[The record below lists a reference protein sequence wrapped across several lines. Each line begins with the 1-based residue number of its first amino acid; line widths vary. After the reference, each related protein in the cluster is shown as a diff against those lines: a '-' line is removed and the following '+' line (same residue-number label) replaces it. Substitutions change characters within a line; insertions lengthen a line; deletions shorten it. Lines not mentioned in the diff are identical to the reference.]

1 MKPTIIAISI
11 VLAAL
16 CGVAHAQSNEEVF
29 TWTCSEN
36 KQFKTSG
43 TTEKVRLIWEAKTYD
58 LERQTS
64 LPGSLRY
71 KNTTTGHDLVVLG
84 NKAMLFNI
92 KSGTRLADFCQTA
105 EMKTGKLPHLF
116 AGAEPFTQNKT
127 FFIGINLKA
136 ENFSAFFRLRY

>member
-1 MKPTIIAISI
+1 MKKSLLIVSLATAGLLGSASAIA
-11 VLAAL
+11 
-16 CGVAHAQSNEEVF
+16 NEEVT
-29 TWTCSEN
+29 TWTCSES

-43 TTEKVRLIWEAKTYD
+43 TTETVRLTWESKTFD
-58 LERQTS
+58 LKRENS

-71 KNTTTGHDLVVLG
+71 KNTNSGHDLVVLG

-116 AGAEPFTQNKT
+116 ANSEPFTQN
-127 FFIGINLKA
+127 
-136 ENFSAFFRLRY
+136 

>member
-1 MKPTIIAISI
+1 MKRTLLIVSLATAGLLGSASAIA
-11 VLAAL
+11 
-16 CGVAHAQSNEEVF
+16 NEEVT
-29 TWTCSEN
+29 TWTCSES

-43 TTEKVRLIWEAKTYD
+43 STETVRLTWESKTFE
-58 LERQTS
+58 LKRENS

-71 KNTTTGHDLVVLG
+71 KNSNSGHDLVVLG

-116 AGAEPFTQNKT
+116 ANSEPFTQN
-127 FFIGINLKA
+127 
-136 ENFSAFFRLRY
+136 

>member
-1 MKPTIIAISI
+1 MKQTLLIVSMAVAGLLGSAAAIAS
-11 VLAAL
+11 
-16 CGVAHAQSNEEVF
+16 EEVS
-29 TWTCSEN
+29 TWTCSES

-43 TTEKVRLIWEAKTYD
+43 TTETDRLTWESKTFD
-58 LERQTS
+58 LKRENS

-71 KNTTTGHDLVVLG
+71 KNTNTGHDLVVLG

-116 AGAEPFTQNKT
+116 AGAEPFTQN
-127 FFIGINLKA
+127 
-136 ENFSAFFRLRY
+136 

>member
-1 MKPTIIAISI
+1 MKQTLLIVSLATAGLLGSASAIAS
-11 VLAAL
+11 
-16 CGVAHAQSNEEVF
+16 EEVT
-29 TWTCSEN
+29 TWTCNES

-43 TTEKVRLIWEAKTYD
+43 TIEKVRITWESKTFE
-58 LERQTS
+58 LKRENS

-71 KNTTTGHDLVVLG
+71 KNANTGHDLVVLG

-116 AGAEPFTQNKT
+116 ADAEPFTQN
-127 FFIGINLKA
+127 
-136 ENFSAFFRLRY
+136 

>member
-1 MKPTIIAISI
+1 MKKTILLVSLAISAI
-11 VLAAL
+11 FGSAA
-16 CGVAHAQSNEEVF
+16 AIANEEVS
-29 TWTCSEN
+29 TWTCSES

-43 TTEKVRLIWEAKTYD
+43 TTETVRLTWESKTFD
-58 LERQTS
+58 LKRENS

-71 KNTTTGHDLVVLG
+71 KNNTTGHDLVVLG

-116 AGAEPFTQNKT
+116 ANSEPFVQN
-127 FFIGINLKA
+127 
-136 ENFSAFFRLRY
+136 